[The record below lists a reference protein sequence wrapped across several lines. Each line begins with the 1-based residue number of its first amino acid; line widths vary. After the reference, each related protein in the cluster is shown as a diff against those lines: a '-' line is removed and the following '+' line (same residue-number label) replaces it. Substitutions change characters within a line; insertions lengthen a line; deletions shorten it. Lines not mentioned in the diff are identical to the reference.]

1 MQPLNVLDCF
11 YRSFTALLHSFFQEG
26 ASSGSLN
33 DQRSEKELEICDSL
47 VVPFR
52 SNGSLVLLIRLFGE
66 LDTPV
71 KLVNALILTSY
82 RMNPG
87 LTRFIAEL

>member
-33 DQRSEKELEICDSL
+33 GQLSEKELEICDSL
-47 VVPFR
+47 MVPFVPM
-52 SNGSLVLLIRLFGE
+52 GVL
-66 LDTPV
+66 
-71 KLVNALILTSY
+71 Y
-82 RMNPG
+82 C
-87 LTRFIAEL
+87 